1 MKKFLI
7 FLVAIV
13 VVVCLGLTIFYFV
26 RNDEVINFTTKEIY
40 CNVGDVITRD
50 ELGLSVKKGNKKTK
64 YNYNGIAEDGS
75 SLNNIKYDDAQGCYF
90 VNNNAEGGDSK
101 IVITTSNKKF
111 PRFEI
116 VVHIGNGDAES
127 PYYINDVED
136 LSKIGING
144 GYDVSK
150 HFLVTSDIALA
161 GSFRPIGANDT
172 PINFTGVFDGN
183 GHSISNITVADKQNS
198 GLFNALSGATVK
210 NLTLRNVN
218 ISKST
223 VAGALAATI
232 SNSTIE
238 RVGVV
243 GGKIEGSTVGSL
255 AGEVKNSKVTRAYA
269 DGVELT
275 SSSIAGGLVG
285 ALDESTLR
293 ATYAITTINPTEGA
307 SSLVGLGGLVG
318 DFVIST
324 VNGSIQESYA
334 VASTSKNGN
343 VGAFIGRVREV
354 SGIAADAN
362 ELIYLIGNYCVKP
375 ALASKEILNNTT
387 SKFATLTGDGKNYIT
402 AVGSKSELVAVRE
415 TGYVFYS
422 FLRRG
427 VEQKVNWDDLAWNF
441 PTETLPTLKMVDSTL
456 PGISVE
462 FTNKSASSSVGT
474 LGGREEENRAA
485 LKEALQKNESI
496 ELVEGVTYHMDESTA
511 ITPINIKDILIH
523 GNGAIIDG
531 LVVNGS
537 SLFNNVDNCAITE
550 ITFTNLKFTAE
561 SNGLFGEVTSTNPNT
576 SSTIDGISVTFAEGT
591 INASGDFGGIAA
603 KLANKATIKNCQVK
617 GLDVTCSG
625 ENLAGLVAVNELGV
639 LSNNEVEATL
649 AGANKVAGLVAIN
662 KGTVSG
668 NSGSVEIT
676 ANNAERVAGLVAVND
691 TNVSDNNLEISI
703 QITNSTKSGAI
714 VGGIIAENSDIR
726 ALAENNTVTGTG
738 ITFDYTNLS
747 NLNTLFV
754 GGIVGLNHG
763 TINKAYNRT
772 NYVGQFGT
780 EHDNIAGKNF
790 FVGGVAYANEM
801 NGTISQVLVTAN
813 IAGNYV
819 AGGVVEMRNGTLD
832 QAYIG
837 TTYIGV
843 PSSARATI
851 TGDKLV
857 AGVALGTGVGN
868 IKRDNDTATFDGTG
882 SATISNIQT
891 HSEIVAKADS
901 TISSLVLLFFPN
913 GNTFQNGL
921 INNAAS
927 GKGKL
932 YTETWTDYDGQQNNY
947 NLYGTPVAAGEFT
960 SVAINNT
967 HIDSGMTKVSSFFT
981 WTFGKM
987 FEGYHTSYH
996 LHDGVSFFA
1005 YVNDDEFYVSTAC
1018 SGTYQL
1024 VADGDRDKGGNTT
1037 GVQLWYPD
1045 TFERTWSFNN
1055 GLWSRDGGLTLA
1067 FLAE

>member
-13 VVVCLGLTIFYFV
+13 VVVCFGLTIFYFV

-64 YNYNGIAEDGS
+64 YDYNGVAAEDGTA
-75 SLNNIKYDDAQGCYF
+75 LNNIRYDDAQGCYF
-90 VNNNAEGGDSK
+90 VSTNAQGGDSK

-116 VVHIGNGDAES
+116 VVHIGNGDENS
-127 PYYINDVED
+127 PYYINDAED
-136 LSKIGING
+136 LAKIGING
-144 GYDVSK
+144 GYDVAK

-183 GHSISNITVADKQNS
+183 GHSISNLTVADKQNS

-218 ISKST
+218 ISKTT
-223 VAGALAATI
+223 VAGALAATV

-243 GGKIEGSTVGSL
+243 GGKIEGATVGSL
-255 AGEVKNSKVTRAYA
+255 AGEVKNSKVVRAYA

-275 SSSIAGGLVG
+275 SSSVAGGLVG
-285 ALDESTLR
+285 VLDESTLR

-334 VASTSKNGN
+334 VASTSKSEN

-375 ALASKEILNNTT
+375 ALTSKEISNNTT
-387 SKFATLTGDGKNYIT
+387 SKFATLSGEGTNYIT
-402 AVGSKSELVAVRE
+402 AVGSRSELVAVRE

-485 LKEALQKNESI
+485 LKEALEKNESI

-511 ITPINIKDILIH
+511 ITPINIKDIVIN
-523 GNGAIIDG
+523 GNGATIDG

-537 SLFNNVDNCAITE
+537 SLFKSVDNCAINE
-550 ITFTNLKFTAE
+550 ITFTNLKFTEE
-561 SNGLFGEVTSTNPNT
+561 SNGLFGEVISTNPNT
-576 SSTIDGISVTFAEGT
+576 SSSIDGVSVTYADGA
-591 INASGDFGGIAA
+591 INASGDFGGITA
-603 KLANKATIKNCQVK
+603 KLANNAEIKNCQVK
-617 GLDVTCSG
+617 GLEVTCSG
-625 ENLAGLVAVNELGV
+625 ENLAGLVAVVESGV
-639 LSNNEVEATL
+639 LSNSEVEATL
-649 AGANKVAGLVAIN
+649 AGANKVAGLVAEN

-676 ANNAERVAGLVAVND
+676 ANNAERVAGLVAVNNA
-691 TNVSDNNLEISI
+691 NVSNNNLEISI
-703 QITNSTKSGAI
+703 KITNSTKSGAI
-714 VGGIIAENSDIR
+714 VGGLIAENSDIR
-726 ALAENNTVTGTG
+726 SLAENNTVTGTG

-763 TINKAYNRT
+763 TVNKAYNRT

-780 EHDNIAGKNF
+780 EYDNIAGKNF
-790 FVGGVAYANEM
+790 FVGGVAYANEFD
-801 NGTISQVLVTAN
+801 GEISQVLVTAN
-813 IAGNYV
+813 VAGNFV

-837 TTYIGV
+837 TQ
-843 PSSARATI
+843 SDARATI

-857 AGVALGTGVGN
+857 AGVTLGTGVAD
-868 IKRDNDTATFDGTG
+868 IKRENDSATFSVTG
-882 SATISNIQT
+882 SATISNVQT
-891 HSEIVAKADS
+891 HSEIIAKADS

-913 GNTFQNGL
+913 GSTFQNAL

-932 YTETWTDYDGQQNNY
+932 YTETWTDYNGQANNY
-947 NLYGTPVAAGEFT
+947 NLYGTPEAAGTFT

-967 HIDSGMTKVSSFFT
+967 HIDSGMTRVSSFFT
-981 WTFGKM
+981 WTFGW
-987 FEGYHTSYH
+987 FNGYHTTYD
-996 LHDGVSFFA
+996 LYGGVNFFA
-1005 YVNDDEFYVSTAC
+1005 YVNDDEFNNSTAF

-1037 GVQLWYPD
+1037 GAQLWYTD
-1045 TFERTWSFNN
+1045 SFDRTWSFNN
-1055 GLWSRDGGLTLA
+1055 GLWSRDGGLTLS